1 MGIDWSVEDMIIG
14 IIASQITSAPTPI
27 WVVTSGPSYDQ
38 SVTLFSETTNEATI
52 TSLLTTNYPPGNYAV
67 GYVMRAQI
75 YNSEMTLIGTAYRA
89 RSSA

>member
-1 MGIDWSVEDMIIG
+1 MIIG

-38 SVTLFSETTNEATI
+38 SVTVFSESTDETTI
-52 TSLLTTNYPPGNYAV
+52 TSLLTTNYPPGNYSV
-67 GYVMRAQI
+67 GYVMQVYIR
-75 YNSEMTLIGTAYRA
+75 NSEMALIGTVYRI